1 MAPSVIP
8 CLFFQFRMKHDSC
21 RWSHV
26 LPEVIHLLVHSKA
39 WVDLM
44 GAYIMRGVTGS
55 SGLVRSQVFNP
66 PKLSSAATSTPR
78 CCTPP
83 FSDPSDP
90 RQSTPDLALHNKTL
104 IDAVDEKEGNS
115 CCFLGPL
122 IRGVHQ
128 HKIKYKCLFDME
140 IWLIK
145 EVQEKPTE
153 EYLTHGSHSMSV
165 NTSFHQQR
173 LL

>member
-1 MAPSVIP
+1 
-8 CLFFQFRMKHDSC
+8 
-21 RWSHV
+21 
-26 LPEVIHLLVHSKA
+26 
-39 WVDLM
+39 
-44 GAYIMRGVTGS
+44 MRGVTGS
-55 SGLVRSQVFNP
+55 SGLLRVRS
-66 PKLSSAATSTPR
+66 STHPNYHLQQHPTLR

-90 RQSTPDLALHNKTL
+90 RQSTPDLALHHKTL

-122 IRGVHQ
+122 IKGLNQ

-140 IWLIK
+140 IWLNK

-153 EYLTHGSHSMSV
+153 EYITHGSHSMGV

-173 LL
+173 LLQSRPGILFCHHPNIHRHQS